1 MDDLRNA
8 FVDYYSNHPSAVDSL
23 RKENEKI
30 KNLENI
36 RTYLAKP
43 LLRIENIPL
52 KLRDLEK

>member
-1 MDDLRNA
+1 MDELKNG
-8 FVDYYSNHPSAVDSL
+8 FVDYYSNHPAAVESL
-23 RKENEKI
+23 RKEAEKI
-30 KNLENI
+30 PNLENI